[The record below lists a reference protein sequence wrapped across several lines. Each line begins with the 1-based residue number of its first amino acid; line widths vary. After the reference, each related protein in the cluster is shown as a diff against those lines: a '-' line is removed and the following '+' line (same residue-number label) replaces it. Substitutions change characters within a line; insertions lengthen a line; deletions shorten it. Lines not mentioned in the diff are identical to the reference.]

1 MDLGQ
6 GTEILVPF
14 LSLRFTEV
22 AVAGL
27 QLVDTTITVLLSC
40 QSEMFSSL
48 RALHCHMT
56 DSPLVFS
63 PFFTVCFMSFRKP
76 TIINMINIISF

>member
-6 GTEILVPF
+6 GTEIIVPF
-14 LSLRFTEV
+14 LSLCFTEV

-27 QLVDTTITVLLSC
+27 QLLDTTITVLLSC

-48 RALHCHMT
+48 AALHCCMT

-63 PFFTVCFMSFRKP
+63 PFFTVCLQNNCR
-76 TIINMINIISF
+76 NMHGGI

>member
-6 GTEILVPF
+6 GTDILVPF
-14 LSLRFTEV
+14 LSLRFTEM

-48 RALHCHMT
+48 AALHYHMT
-56 DSPLVFS
+56 DSPLVHVAFY
-63 PFFTVCFMSFRKP
+63 FFCYFVLSM
-76 TIINMINIISF
+76 

>member
-6 GTEILVPF
+6 GTDILVPF
-14 LSLRFTEV
+14 LSLCFIEV

-40 QSEMFSSL
+40 QSEMFSSSA
-48 RALHCHMT
+48 ALHCHMT

-63 PFFTVCFMSFRKP
+63 PFFTVCFKSFGKP
-76 TIINMINIISF
+76 TRFVLRVPHP